1 MPLAY
6 AIMPVGKNDKSIPLD
21 ARKPPE
27 GATSGGFRISV
38 DTIYKSR
45 YNLLTL
51 YRKEFVM
58 HTSQETIWQSS
69 DLRNDMKAHI
79 ELLEILAEAEAD
91 VQNSRTAPA
100 ADTFNALRASL
111 QKDSLKV

>member
-6 AIMPVGKNDKSIPLD
+6 AIMPIGKNDKIISLST
-21 ARKPPE
+21 RKPPE
-27 GATSGGFRISV
+27 VAPSEGFRISV

-58 HTSQETIWQSS
+58 HTSQETIWQST

-111 QKDSLKV
+111 QKGSLKV